1 MDSVIEWLEEIKDA
15 KKREKDFR
23 KKGKSIEEIYSDGE
37 NTPFNILYS
46 NTETLLP
53 AIYSNLPRP
62 VIKRRYADDDPI
74 GKAASDAGQRMLE
87 YLIDTD
93 SDNYEPF
100 SDAVES
106 AVLDGLL
113 PGRGV
118 TSIKYNADINE
129 DPENPSVDKEMICAD
144 SRVWDRVYFGYA
156 TKWSKVPWVAYE
168 EHLTREEAAKI
179 FKEDIVSK
187 LKFTTESDNEDSD
200 EENNNK
206 GKAEVIC
213 VYQIWDKSDKTVK
226 YITDQYRDGYL
237 DEQEDPLGLTGF
249 FNCPKPISF
258 VQKSSSLLPTALYSL
273 YENQAKELNKI
284 QRRLNNIIEAIKVRG
299 CYDGNLGS
307 ELENIMNGE
316 DNELIPTDKSS
327 TLMNQ
332 GGFDKSIWLLPIEK
346 LIVVARELFS
356 AREQSKQVIYEIT
369 GISDIIRGQ
378 SKASETLGAQKIKET
393 WGTMRLKRLQKEAQR
408 YALDLLKIMLEIAVK
423 QFDAEMWSK
432 ITNIKLLTKEKK
444 EEGLQLLQ
452 KTKEAGQQPPP
463 EMVKA
468 LEGPTWDE
476 VLDLLKNDS
485 MRMYRID
492 IETNSTLDVEATE
505 DKQLIA
511 EFMNSI
517 AQFMNGIN
525 PLLEKGYMD
534 FEVAKSMLV
543 EVTRRYRF
551 GREVEDQLMAME
563 EPKQQDTEAQMKQ
576 IQEQSKQ
583 LEDQQ
588 KQIAE
593 GTKKLEEEK
602 AKASEDI
609 KKKAEDVVKDS
620 QKLEME
626 KMKFEFDKKLFLEQ
640 KKLIDALANGKQAL
654 DKEKSEMEIN
664 SNIESAKSE
673 LKDSITDHER
683 TIQSMLDKHRESIKE
698 TKPEGEGKSEQSKP
712 PVINIT
718 NEMPKA
724 KSVKIDRENG
734 QIVGATPNYE

>member
-1 MDSVIEWLEEIKDA
+1 MDSVIDWLEEIKDA

-23 KKGKSIEEIYSDGE
+23 KNGERIIEIYEDGE

-62 VIKRRYADDDPI
+62 VIKRRYDDDDPI
-74 GKAASDAGQRMLE
+74 GKIASDAGQRMLE

-93 SDNYEPF
+93 SDNYEKF
-100 SDAVES
+100 SDAIES

-118 TSIKYNADINE
+118 TSIKYNANINE
-129 DPENPSVDKEMICAD
+129 DPENPSVDDEMICAD
-144 SRVWDRVYFGYA
+144 SKVWNRVYFGYA
-156 TKWSKVPWVAYE
+156 KKWSKVPWIAYE
-168 EHLTREEAAKI
+168 EYLTRKEASKL
-179 FKEDIVSK
+179 FEEDIVSK
-187 LKFTTESDNEDSD
+187 LKFTTESSDDDNNDD
-200 EENNNK
+200 NDNK

-226 YITDQYRDGYL
+226 YITDQYREGYL
-237 DEQEDPLGLTGF
+237 DEKDDPLGLTGF

-258 VQKSSSLLPTALYSL
+258 VQKSSNLVPTALYTL
-273 YENQAKELNKI
+273 YKNQAKELNRI
-284 QRRLNNIIEAIKVRG
+284 QMRLNKIIEAIKVRG

-307 ELENIMNGE
+307 ELENIMNGD
-316 DNELIPTDKSS
+316 DNDLIPTDKSS

-346 LIVVARELFS
+346 LIIVARELFS

-378 SKASETLGAQKIKET
+378 SKASETLGAQKIKES

-408 YALDLLKIMLEIAVK
+408 YALDLIKIMLEVAVK

-432 ITNIKLLTKEKK
+432 ITNINLLTKEKK

-452 KTKEAGQQPPP
+452 QTKAAGQEPPP
-463 EMVKA
+463 EMAKA

-485 MRMYRID
+485 LRMYRID

-534 FEVAKSMLV
+534 FNVAKSMLV

-551 GREVEDQLMAME
+551 GREVEDQLMSME

-576 IQEQSKQ
+576 IQEQTKQIQDQGKQ
-583 LEDQQ
+583 LQEEQQKFKEESSKKEASIVEDQQ
-588 KQIAE
+588 K
-593 GTKKLEEEK
+593 
-602 AKASEDI
+602 
-609 KKKAEDVVKDS
+609 
-620 QKLEME
+620 LEMD
-626 KMKFEFDKKLFLEQ
+626 KMKFEFDKKLLIQTQKAQKVLDDKVNELEAQ
-640 KKLIDALANGKQAL
+640 ANDLAT
-654 DKEKSEMEIN
+654 KEIKNEVNDMIR
-664 SNIESAKSE
+664 
-673 LKDSITDHER
+673 DSKRET
-683 TIQSMLDKHRESIKE
+683 QSILDKHEAKMIKN
-698 TKPEGEGKSEQSKP
+698 KSKE
-712 PVINIT
+712 
-718 NEMPKA
+718 A
-724 KSVKIDRENG
+724 C
-734 QIVGATPNYE
+734 

>member
-1 MDSVIEWLEEIKDA
+1 MDSVIDWLEEIKDA

-23 KKGKSIEEIYSDGE
+23 KNGERIIEIYEDGE

-62 VIKRRYADDDPI
+62 VIKRRYDDDDPI
-74 GKAASDAGQRMLE
+74 GKIASDAGQRMLE

-93 SDNYEPF
+93 SDNYEKF
-100 SDAVES
+100 SDAIES

-118 TSIKYNADINE
+118 TSIKYNANINE
-129 DPENPSVDKEMICAD
+129 DPENPSVDDEMICAD
-144 SRVWDRVYFGYA
+144 TKVWNRVYFGYA
-156 TKWSKVPWVAYE
+156 KKWSKVPWIAYE
-168 EHLTREEAAKI
+168 EYLTRKEASKL
-179 FKEDIVSK
+179 FEEDIVSK
-187 LKFTTESDNEDSD
+187 LKFTTESSDDDNNDD
-200 EENNNK
+200 NDNK

-226 YITDQYRDGYL
+226 YITDQYREGYL
-237 DEQEDPLGLTGF
+237 DEKDDPLGLTGF

-258 VQKSSSLLPTALYSL
+258 VQKSSNLVPTALYTL
-273 YENQAKELNKI
+273 YKNQAKELNRI
-284 QRRLNNIIEAIKVRG
+284 QMRLNKIIEAIKVRG

-307 ELENIMNGE
+307 ELENIMNGD
-316 DNELIPTDKSS
+316 DNDLIPTDKSS

-346 LIVVARELFS
+346 LIIVARELFS

-378 SKASETLGAQKIKET
+378 SKASETLGAQKIKES

-408 YALDLLKIMLEIAVK
+408 YALDLIKIMLEVAVK

-432 ITNIKLLTKEKK
+432 ITNINLLTKEKK
-444 EEGLQLLQ
+444 EEGLQLLKQ
-452 KTKEAGQQPPP
+452 TKAAGQEPPP
-463 EMVKA
+463 EMAKA

-485 MRMYRID
+485 LRMYRID

-534 FEVAKSMLV
+534 FNVAKSMLV

-551 GREVEDQLMAME
+551 GREVEDQLMSME

-576 IQEQSKQ
+576 IQEQTKQIQDQGKQ
-583 LEDQQ
+583 LQEEQQKFKEESSKKEASIVEDQQ
-588 KQIAE
+588 K
-593 GTKKLEEEK
+593 
-602 AKASEDI
+602 
-609 KKKAEDVVKDS
+609 
-620 QKLEME
+620 LEMD
-626 KMKFEFDKKLFLEQ
+626 KMKFEFDKKLLIQTQKAQKVLDDKVNELEAQ
-640 KKLIDALANGKQAL
+640 ANDLAT
-654 DKEKSEMEIN
+654 KEIKNEVNDMIR
-664 SNIESAKSE
+664 
-673 LKDSITDHER
+673 DSKRET
-683 TIQSMLDKHRESIKE
+683 QSILDKHEAKMIKN
-698 TKPEGEGKSEQSKP
+698 KSKE
-712 PVINIT
+712 
-718 NEMPKA
+718 A
-724 KSVKIDRENG
+724 C
-734 QIVGATPNYE
+734 

>member
-1 MDSVIEWLEEIKDA
+1 MDSVIDWLEEIKDA

-23 KKGKSIEEIYSDGE
+23 KNGERIIEIYEDGE

-62 VIKRRYADDDPI
+62 VIKRRYDDDDPI
-74 GKAASDAGQRMLE
+74 GKIASDAGQRMLE

-93 SDNYEPF
+93 SDNYEKF
-100 SDAVES
+100 SDAIES

-118 TSIKYNADINE
+118 TSIKYNANINE
-129 DPENPSVDKEMICAD
+129 DPENPSVDDEMICAD
-144 SRVWDRVYFGYA
+144 SKVWNRVYFGYA
-156 TKWSKVPWVAYE
+156 KKWSKVPWIAYE
-168 EHLTREEAAKI
+168 EYLTRKEASKL
-179 FKEDIVSK
+179 FEEDIVSK
-187 LKFTTESDNEDSD
+187 LKFTTESSDDDNNDD
-200 EENNNK
+200 NDNK

-226 YITDQYRDGYL
+226 YITDQYREGYL
-237 DEQEDPLGLTGF
+237 DEKDDPLGLTGF

-258 VQKSSSLLPTALYSL
+258 VQKSSNLVPTALYTL
-273 YENQAKELNKI
+273 YKNQAKELNRI
-284 QRRLNNIIEAIKVRG
+284 QMRLNKIIEAIKVRG

-307 ELENIMNGE
+307 ELENIMNGD
-316 DNELIPTDKSS
+316 DNDLIPTDKSS

-346 LIVVARELFS
+346 LIIVARELFS

-378 SKASETLGAQKIKET
+378 SKASETLGAQKIKES

-408 YALDLLKIMLEIAVK
+408 YALDLIKIMLEVAVK

-432 ITNIKLLTKEKK
+432 ITNINLLTKEKK
-444 EEGLQLLQ
+444 EEGLQLLKQ
-452 KTKEAGQQPPP
+452 TKAAGQEPPP
-463 EMVKA
+463 EMAKA

-485 MRMYRID
+485 LRMYRID

-534 FEVAKSMLV
+534 FNVAKSMLV

-551 GREVEDQLMAME
+551 GREVEDQLMSME

-576 IQEQSKQ
+576 IQEQTKQIQDQGKQ
-583 LEDQQ
+583 LQEEQQKFKEESSKKEASIVEDQQ
-588 KQIAE
+588 K
-593 GTKKLEEEK
+593 
-602 AKASEDI
+602 
-609 KKKAEDVVKDS
+609 
-620 QKLEME
+620 LEMD
-626 KMKFEFDKKLFLEQ
+626 KMKFEFDKKLLIQTQKAQKVLDDKVNELEAQ
-640 KKLIDALANGKQAL
+640 ANDLAT
-654 DKEKSEMEIN
+654 KEIKNEVNDMIR
-664 SNIESAKSE
+664 
-673 LKDSITDHER
+673 DSKRET
-683 TIQSMLDKHRESIKE
+683 QSILDKHEAKMIKN
-698 TKPEGEGKSEQSKP
+698 KSKEAS
-712 PVINIT
+712 
-718 NEMPKA
+718 
-724 KSVKIDRENG
+724 
-734 QIVGATPNYE
+734 